1 MSTCLLPCGSDTQ
14 VSLLLL
20 LILLFDCKSYT
31 DMDPASQ
38 RLAQPISPGVPR
50 TYTALAKRSNVAR
63 STLHHRAK
71 GRPSKEEKNER
82 QQYLTP
88 SEEKALVKFVLQ
100 MSSLGQPVRV
110 KYIPSLAFSIAQHR
124 ALASRPDKPP
134 GKNWARSF
142 EKRHPVLR
150 AKRAKALD
158 WNRHPNNIRDK
169 VADWFPKIE
178 KVLHDP
184 AILPCNVYNMDETGV
199 MLSMQGSAKV
209 LMSRNDPQSCRGAR
223 VKRVTVTAIEC
234 ISADGRYLNPMII
247 WPASTHRAD
256 WTTFPTPGWHYAC
269 SDSGYTDSF
278 ISLEWLRRV
287 FDPQTRDRADQKP
300 RVLICD
306 GFGTHE
312 TLEILE
318 FCFQN
323 HIVLCRIPSHTSH
336 KLQPCDVAVFAP
348 LKAAYRDQVERLE
361 RAGVGTIGK
370 MHFTALYGP
379 ARQRAFSK
387 KNILAGWAKSGL
399 FPFDPLRVLRDMPEA
414 SAESNT
420 PLFLSKHDMRHSE
433 VPSEQPSL
441 TPITPA
447 TPITTEGLLSLQN
460 LINSDADSLNETS
473 RRRLQKHLQKFS
485 NAAAMSFAER
495 ALQEEQIKFLH
506 RVNNEAKSRRT
517 TKSLV
522 LGKAKVMS
530 YEDLE
535 SARAKRVATELE
547 AVARKEKRGKK
558 KRTRVPAM
566 EVMEIDPLL
575 LHVPEGGAPVARM
588 I

>member
-1 MSTCLLPCGSDTQ
+1 MSTCLLPCGSDTE
-14 VSLLLL
+14 VSLPL
-20 LILLFDCKSYT
+20 LILVFDYKSYT
-31 DMDPASQ
+31 DMDPASR
-38 RLAQPISPGVPR
+38 RLAESISPGVPR
-50 TYTALAKRSNVAR
+50 TYTALAKRSTVAR

-82 QQYLTP
+82 QQYLTT

-100 MSSLGQPVRV
+100 MSDLGQPVRI
-110 KYIPSLAFSIAQHR
+110 KYIPSLALSIAQHR
-124 ALASRPDKPP
+124 ASASRPDKPP

-150 AKRAKALD
+150 SKRARALD
-158 WNRHPNNIRDK
+158 WNRHPNSIRDK
-169 VADWFPKIE
+169 VVDWFPKIE

-184 AILPCNVYNMDETGV
+184 AVLPRNVYNMDETGV

-209 LMSRNDPQSCRGAR
+209 LISRNDSQSCRGAR

-269 SDSGYTDSF
+269 SDSGYTDSL
-278 ISLEWLRRV
+278 ISFEWLRRV
-287 FDPQTRDRADQKP
+287 FDPQTRDGADQKP

-323 HIVLCRIPSHTSH
+323 NIVLCRIPSHTSH

-379 ARQRAFSK
+379 ARQSAFSK
-387 KNILAGWAKSGL
+387 KNILAGWRKSGL
-399 FPFDPLRVLRDMPEA
+399 FPFDPSRVLRDMPEA
-414 SAESNT
+414 KNASNAPSRLSEIDVSRPDVHSGETALIAVT
-420 PLFLSKHDMRHSE
+420 P
-433 VPSEQPSL
+433 V
-441 TPITPA
+441 TPVTA
-447 TPITTEGLLSLQN
+447 EGLLSLQN
-460 LINSDADSLNETS
+460 LINNDAESLDEKS

-506 RVNNEAKSRRT
+506 KVNNEAKSRRT

-535 SARAKRVATELE
+535 SARAKRAATGLE

-558 KRTRVPAM
+558 KGTGVPAM
-566 EVMEIDPLL
+566 EEMEIDPLL
-575 LHVPEGGAPVARM
+575 LHLPEGGAPVARM
-588 I
+588 V